1 MHELLIVIPNIR
13 SIEQKETLGGLNMS
27 NYALPC
33 VDLIS
38 TGQNIKKLR
47 QQHNM
52 SVRQL
57 QDILG
62 FTTPQAIYKWQWG
75 ECLPDIDN
83 LLALSSLWCV
93 PIENILVTVN

>member
-1 MHELLIVIPNIR
+1 MHELLVLIPHLR

>member
-1 MHELLIVIPNIR
+1 MN
-13 SIEQKETLGGLNMS
+13 KEGILMS

-33 VDLIS
+33 VDLVN
-38 TGQNIKKLR
+38 TGKNIKRLR
-47 QQHNM
+47 EQHDM

-93 PIENILVTVN
+93 PIENILVLVN